1 MLPVRGL
8 PTSTYRLPRFCPRLL
23 PQLSPLSKPHYLLL
37 PPPAQG
43 RERIGKL
50 VPYLFNFRSRGNN
63 IHRARS
69 DTKRHTHLSDGYCS
83 LPLESIG
90 KLAFLYPP
98 VKPPYSSPL
107 FIPIAANESTP
118 IFLFSPPKPSFLY
131 HPLTPLALVSASNR
145 NQLETS
151 SPPPPIP
158 YQNEN
163 ILYQYQVT
171 ITIQRN
177 LCRPL
182 FFLSLFENDLGN
194 KIN

>member
-1 MLPVRGL
+1 MGDRNQEVYSR
-8 PTSTYRLPRFCPRLL
+8 SLPRRMICYRYEVYQPRRTVFLAFV
-23 PQLSPLSKPHYLLL
+23 PASFRSCHRSPNPITSSSP

-118 IFLFSPPKPSFLY
+118 IFLFSPPKPPFLY
-131 HPLTPLALVSASNR
+131 HPLTPCTR
-145 NQLETS
+145 
-151 SPPPPIP
+151 IC
-158 YQNEN
+158 
-163 ILYQYQVT
+163 I
-171 ITIQRN
+171 
-177 LCRPL
+177 
-182 FFLSLFENDLGN
+182 
-194 KIN
+194 